1 MRLGINC
8 EQCQRVRKTSKSQGA
23 RWPAVQPTMIIIKTT
38 SGASN
43 IHGAACCWLLAGR
56 TKPTVRAS
64 VLKCVAIKASCDIH
78 FYGRQFICTLCSS
91 SSGMT
96 ILLGTPHN
104 ARRNSA
110 CQRQGASTHCG
121 IGLNTPDG
129 ALSLSLSQPA
139 SAGRRRFFC

>member
-1 MRLGINC
+1 MQESLETR
-8 EQCQRVRKTSKSQGA
+8 ESQGA

-43 IHGAACCWLLAGR
+43 IHGAACCWLAGR

-104 ARRNSA
+104 AHRNSA

-129 ALSLSLSQPA
+129 ALSLSRSPPLLA
-139 SAGRRRFFC
+139 AVDFSADLWLKMKR